1 MKLKLQSQ
9 PISREAAALFA
20 LALSAPEI
28 TWPNDCPHCGA
39 PMEFDLTDGAKAAR
53 RVCPLGHAVT
63 AADVMQRG
71 RDEHHPAKREIGRGD
86 DWPEPKRGI
95 APLPQPVP
103 AAA

>member
-28 TWPNDCPHCGA
+28 TWPNDCPRCGA
-39 PMEFDLTDGAKAAR
+39 LMEFDLTDGAKAAR

-63 AADVMQRG
+63 AADVMQHG
-71 RDEHHPAKREIGRGD
+71 RDEHKAKREIGRGD
-86 DWPEPKRGI
+86 DWPEPKREI
-95 APLPQPVP
+95 APLIQPAP